1 MGKSISATV
10 FTVNGATGIWSSAER
25 RLIFVPQ
32 SYYSGNGTGVVVGD
46 TCIIGSVTSMSL
58 AQTSF
63 AVGNMFSFELNIDS
77 GAQTLYGAYNCET
90 GEIIF
95 GNANTNSAY
104 QGVVSAT
111 ALSCPIIV

>member
-10 FTVNGATGIWSSAER
+10 FTVNGATGEWSSAER
-25 RLIFVPQ
+25 RLIFEPQ
-32 SYYSGNGTGVVVGD
+32 SFYQGTGTGVVVGN
-46 TCIIGSVTSMSL
+46 TCIIGNVASMSL

-63 AVGNMFSFELNIDS
+63 PVGNMFSFELNIDNS
-77 GAQTLYGAYNCET
+77 QTWNGAYNCET

-111 ALSCPIIV
+111 ALSCPID